1 MLPYSNVVSIVSSIL
16 LATGRH
22 YRERRIITK
31 TTGIISM
38 TPSVTTAAAFS
49 LEEEPSIVKRKIK
62 AILFDMDGTLLDTE
76 ILADKAILIALF
88 GGTHNKSS
96 SNRITSSNEKNDLEN
111 NKSRSFLPESIQSQ
125 TLGWR
130 LPWELKK
137 QILGLRGKE
146 WAPIVLKWAKQSN
159 DHNPSSSSSY
169 SHLPT
174 VQELID
180 SWEYNLNSMCAE
192 IEACSG
198 AKALV
203 GAICSSSEQKIP
215 MAIATSS
222 RMSGV
227 CKKRIRHERH
237 LFEHIDVIVTGDD
250 VAVRNGKPAPDI
262 YLEAARR
269 LNVHPTECLVFEDA
283 LSGVKSGKSAG
294 CYVVAVPDDRF
305 SDEERA
311 SLFQN
316 EGGADVVLKS
326 LWDFD
331 GRVFGID
338 FNMKDILQLDIK
350 YQ

>member
-1 MLPYSNVVSIVSSIL
+1 MLQYLNVSTVSIL
-16 LATGRH
+16 LVTGRH
-22 YRERRIITK
+22 CWDRRTITK
-31 TTGIISM
+31 ATGIISM
-38 TPSVTTAAAFS
+38 TPSATFTAAFS
-49 LEEEPSIVKRKIK
+49 SEEEPSIIKRKIK

-76 ILADKAILIALF
+76 ILADKAILLALF
-88 GGTHNKSS
+88 GETHNNNNSS
-96 SNRITSSNEKNDLEN
+96 SSDSNQKNDHKN
-111 NKSRSFLPESIQSQ
+111 NNNNGRSFLPESIRSQ

-146 WAPIVLKWAKQSN
+146 WAPIVLQWAEQSN
-159 DHNPSSSSSY
+159 DHNPSYSSSY

-174 VQELID
+174 VPELID

-192 IEACSG
+192 IEECSG

-203 GAICSSSEQKIP
+203 GAIVSSSEQKIP

-227 CKKRIRHERH
+227 CKKRTRHERH

-250 VAVRNGKPAPDI
+250 EAVRNGKPAPDI
-262 YLEAARR
+262 YVEAARR

-294 CYVVAVPDDRF
+294 CYVVAVPDERF

-311 SLFQN
+311 SLFQS

-331 GRVFGID
+331 GRVFGMD
-338 FNMKDILQLDIK
+338 FNMNDIMQRDDK